1 MPMLSQR
8 RRVTL
13 KDLARRTG
21 VSPTAVSY
29 VLNDRLDRVRVSPE
43 TKQRVLTIAKEMG
56 YVPKLLARSMVT
68 QKSYSI
74 AVICSLADGPMAPAT
89 AIYYANALQGVEHMC
104 KEAGYHC
111 LYASCGLGDPER
123 FVMPRLMKDGS
134 VDGIIIVGHAHSEVV
149 KRIKAM
155 DLCCVQTG
163 SNVDPKTG
171 IDKVYPDLNQG
182 LELAV
187 RKLVPLGHRRIELML
202 PTGPGPEMHMRHFS
216 SLGEKIKGFEPVSG
230 MVAEEWATVAQG
242 IERARQRSQRADM
255 PTAYI
260 CSPIHAEG
268 LVLGFEEKGLR
279 FPRDYSLIVLGPQ
292 ESGEFRLGHS
302 GKRLTALVF
311 PIHEVARQAAMKLFE
326 LLEVPLP
333 VNALLLTR
341 VPCSIM
347 EGQSCGPAPAK
358 MGARSKE

>member
-1 MPMLSQR
+1 MLKQR

-29 VLNDRLDRVRVSPE
+29 VLNDRLDRVRVSPA

-68 QKSYSI
+68 QKSYSV
-74 AVICSLADGPMAPAT
+74 AVICSLADGPMATAT

-134 VDGIIIVGHAHSEVV
+134 VDGVIIVGHAHSEVV

-155 DLCCVQTG
+155 DLCCVQAG
-163 SNVDPKTG
+163 SNVDPKIG

-182 LELAV
+182 LELAI
-187 RKLVPLGHRRIELML
+187 RKLMSLGHKRIELML
-202 PTGPGPEMHMRHFS
+202 PTGPGPEVHMRHFL
-216 SLGEKIKGFEPVSG
+216 SLAAKIEGFDPISG

-242 IERARQRSQRADM
+242 IDRARQRAGRADM
-255 PTAYI
+255 ATAYI

-268 LVLGFEEKGLR
+268 LALGFEEKGLR

-292 ESGEFRLGHS
+292 ESGEFRVGNS

-311 PIHEVARQAAMKLFE
+311 PIHEVARQAAIKLFK
-326 LLEVPLP
+326 LLDVPLP
-333 VNALLLTR
+333 VETPLTKS
-341 VPCSIM
+341 VPCSIHD
-347 EGQSCGPAPAK
+347 GQSCGPAPTK
-358 MGARSKE
+358 LKVRSAT